1 MKRSK
6 KVLYAPSELDRD
18 EWVDVIRKYS
28 TQSNI
33 ENGYDFTRD
42 NSSKLGEGKLIHQNF
57 HMHVNEN
64 VHPLI
69 SGSFGTVFKGK
80 DRTTGKIWALK
91 EISKASVNGE
101 DLANLKVGICTF

>member
-42 NSSKLGEGKLIHQNF
+42 NSSKLGEGKLIH
-57 HMHVNEN
+57 
-64 VHPLI
+64 
-69 SGSFGTVFKGK
+69 
-80 DRTTGKIWALK
+80 
-91 EISKASVNGE
+91 
-101 DLANLKVGICTF
+101 